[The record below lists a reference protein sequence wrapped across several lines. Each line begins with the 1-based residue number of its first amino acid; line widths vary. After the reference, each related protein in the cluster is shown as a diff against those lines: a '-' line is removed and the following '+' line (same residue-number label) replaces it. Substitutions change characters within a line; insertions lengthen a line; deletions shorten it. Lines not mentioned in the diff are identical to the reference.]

1 MTLRSLVALAAVGVL
16 IAPGALTAPAKPQTK
31 AVMTVMTWNVHGSK
45 DRAGK
50 GNGGDP
56 AKLLPELLATVRK
69 YRPAVIALQELCHRQ
84 HRKFRAELAKLG
96 YQATMTHITQSSG
109 CNDTRNG
116 SNIAG
121 NALYLRTSSIVWRSS
136 AALPWGG
143 NAVGTVGRQARRIV
157 AARLP
162 GSPVVYAAT
171 HLSPG
176 NPDNADQLRQTLAVV
191 QGWSKGA
198 PVVLLG
204 DLNRSAAAAL
214 ELSPA
219 GWTAAGNT
227 VDQVLLS
234 SGTAKLRAV
243 VKSKASDHPQVLVDV
258 TI

>member
-1 MTLRSLVALAAVGVL
+1 MSLRSLVALVVVGVL
-16 IAPGALTAPAKPQTK
+16 IAPAASAAPAKPQVT
-31 AVMTVMTWNVHGSK
+31 TVMTWNVHGSK
-45 DRAGK
+45 DRAGN

-96 YQATMTHITQSSG
+96 YQATMTHVTRSAG

-121 NALYLRTSSIVWRSS
+121 NALYLRTASIAWRSS

-162 GSPVVYAAT
+162 GSPVVYAVT

-176 NPDNADQLRQTLAVV
+176 NPDNTDQFCKALSVA
-191 QGWSKGA
+191 QGWAKGA

-214 ELSPA
+214 EVSPA
-219 GWTAAGNT
+219 GWAAAGNT

-234 SGTAKLRAV
+234 SGSAKLRAV